1 MNDKAVESQIVL
13 SNVGSEIVE
22 TGIREYD
29 VSTEIR
35 EYDVRELKGGNLPA
49 FCSVKAETME
59 DKALVFNAA
68 NNPQHKV
75 ADFINKKIM
84 LRDVYAETLEMLNWE
99 TGELEKAPRIVL
111 IDDKGEAYEC
121 VSVGMFS
128 SLKKLIATFGE
139 PTWEPAIPVVV
150 QQEKVAKGSMLTL
163 SVRF

>member
-1 MNDKAVESQIVL
+1 MSEELVI
-13 SNVGSEIVE
+13 SNVDNGDIC
-22 TGIREYD
+22 EYD
-29 VSTEIR
+29 VR
-35 EYDVRELKGGNLPA
+35 DYDVRELERGNLAA

-84 LRDVYAETLEMLNWE
+84 VRDVYAETLEFLNRASYE
-99 TGELEKAPRIVL
+99 MEKAPRIVL

-139 PTWEPAIPVVV
+139 PTWEPPIPVVV
-150 QQEKVAKGSMLTL
+150 KQEKVAKGSMLTL
-163 SVRF
+163 SVEF

>member
-84 LRDVYAETLEMLNWE
+84 LRDVYAETLEMLNWRPANWRRRRASSSS
-99 TGELEKAPRIVL
+99 TTREKLTNAFPLV
-111 IDDKGEAYEC
+111 C
-121 VSVGMFS
+121 
-128 SLKKLIATFGE
+128 SLLLR
-139 PTWEPAIPVVV
+139 
-150 QQEKVAKGSMLTL
+150 S
-163 SVRF
+163 

>member
-1 MNDKAVESQIVL
+1 MSEELVI
-13 SNVGSEIVE
+13 SNVDNGDIC
-22 TGIREYD
+22 EYD
-29 VSTEIR
+29 VR
-35 EYDVRELKGGNLPA
+35 DYDVRELEAGNLAA

-84 LRDVYAETLEMLNWE
+84 VRDVYAETLEFLNRASYE
-99 TGELEKAPRIVL
+99 MEKAPRIVL

-139 PTWEPAIPVVV
+139 PTWEPPIPVVV
-150 QQEKVAKGSMLTL
+150 KQEKVAKGSMLTL
-163 SVRF
+163 SVEF

>member
-1 MNDKAVESQIVL
+1 M
-13 SNVGSEIVE
+13 SEELAISAFDV
-22 TGIREYD
+22 TGD
-29 VSTEIR
+29 IR
-35 EYDVRELKGGNLPA
+35 EYDVRELEGGNLAA

-84 LRDVYAETLEMLNWE
+84 LRDVYAETLELVNRE
-99 TGELEKAPRIVL
+99 TGEIDKAPRIVL

-128 SLKKLIATFGE
+128 ALKKLIATFGE
-139 PTWEPAIPVVV
+139 PTWEQPIPVVV
-150 QQEKVAKGSMLTL
+150 KQEKVANGSMLTL
-163 SVRF
+163 SVEF